1 MRSESIRNMTVDQLV
16 RVAFFA
22 PLIGG
27 PMARAE
33 LRTRFGFVITEDD
46 INAMKIAVD
55 QFAADHPRAIVEI
68 ADK

>member
-1 MRSESIRNMTVDQLV
+1 
-16 RVAFFA
+16 
-22 PLIGG
+22 
-27 PMARAE
+27 MARAE